1 MAKRSGPFYIRYV
14 TTGGALVTD
23 DAGIN
28 TEGIEGRAA
37 AASIENYKAKRWR
50 TGGPEIPQLEV
61 QPMMSKLTLVVAV
74 AAAAAAFSEAF
85 MLPPAQDVNGRVST
99 SLNIFGGLKGAFAND
114 ESLGAR
120 ENAGLKNGPKMNDQ
134 VSGRK
139 VSPATHR
146 KT

>member
-1 MAKRSGPFYIRYV
+1 
-14 TTGGALVTD
+14 
-23 DAGIN
+23 
-28 TEGIEGRAA
+28 
-37 AASIENYKAKRWR
+37 
-50 TGGPEIPQLEV
+50 
-61 QPMMSKLTLVVAV
+61 MMSKLALVVAV

-85 MLPPAQDVNGRVST
+85 MLPPAQDVNGRVPSTST

-139 VSPATHR
+139 VSLATRHSSQNLNHSHPCHSLSTR
-146 KT
+146 SQ

>member
-1 MAKRSGPFYIRYV
+1 
-14 TTGGALVTD
+14 
-23 DAGIN
+23 
-28 TEGIEGRAA
+28 
-37 AASIENYKAKRWR
+37 
-50 TGGPEIPQLEV
+50 
-61 QPMMSKLTLVVAV
+61 MSKLALVVAV

-85 MLPPAQDVNGRVST
+85 MLLPPAQDVNGRVST

-134 VSGRK
+134 VSGRR